1 MSEIDGQ
8 GDMRERSVGDLVSQL
23 SEQVSH
29 LIRDE
34 LRLAQVELEQK
45 GKRAGIGAGLTGAA
59 AVLSLLGVAAL
70 SAAAIAALA
79 LVLAVWAAAL
89 IVGGALLLLGGL
101 LALVALS
108 QVKHATPP
116 MPEEAIASTKRDI
129 EIIKESAHR

>member
-8 GDMRERSVGDLVSQL
+8 GDMRERSVGDLVSRL

-59 AVLSLLGVAAL
+59 GVVSLLGVAAL
-70 SAAAIAALA
+70 VAAAIAALA

-89 IVGGALLLLGGL
+89 IVGGALLLVAGL
-101 LALVALS
+101 LALVAFS

-116 MPEEAIASTKRDI
+116 VPEEAIASTRRDI
-129 EIIKESAHR
+129 ETIKESAHR